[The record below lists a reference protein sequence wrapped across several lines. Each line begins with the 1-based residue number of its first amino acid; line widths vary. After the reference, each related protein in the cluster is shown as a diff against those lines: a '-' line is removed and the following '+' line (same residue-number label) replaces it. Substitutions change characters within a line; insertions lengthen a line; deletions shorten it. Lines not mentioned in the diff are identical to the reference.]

1 MDAIQN
7 FKKNPMLLLLTGC
20 TLIILSVLWKSFPIL
35 IFIAFS
41 PLFALL
47 DYSWRTKPACHLF
60 LISSVVAAC
69 LNFLPA
75 WGIVI
80 NGLFLGLLMVALFAA
95 YTIMQ
100 NVTEKR
106 FNKLALVILFMG
118 MEYIVLKFVIHK
130 KPFFIADILQQKT
143 AWVRWT
149 VYTGYLGV
157 SLWIMLTNLL
167 FYQAFFKSQ
176 KISPFLLIL
185 GLLTVALP
193 IMYSFNL
200 TDNGVTKDEVIH
212 LYSGDY
218 EDLNN
223 PYSRNGELISRTGG
237 WVSILILIFTL
248 VRAKTKKVVR

>member
-1 MDAIQN
+1 MNAIQS
-7 FKKNPMLLLLTGC
+7 FKKNPMLLLLTSC
-20 TLIILSVLWKSFPIL
+20 TLIILSVLWKSFPVL

-47 DYSWRTKPACHLF
+47 DYSWRTKPASQLV
-60 LISSVVAAC
+60 LISSVLAAC
-69 LNFLPA
+69 LYFLPV
-75 WGIVI
+75 WGIVV
-80 NGLFLGLLMVALFAA
+80 NGLFMGLIMVALFAA

-106 FNKLALVILFMG
+106 FNKLALVILVMG

-143 AWVRWT
+143 TWVRWT
-149 VYTGYLGV
+149 AYTGYLGI
-157 SLWIMLTNLL
+157 SLWIMLTNVL
-167 FYQAFFKSQ
+167 FYQAFIRSE
-176 KISPFLLIL
+176 KINLLLFIL
-185 GLLTVALP
+185 FILTIALP
-193 IMYSFNL
+193 IVYSFNL

-223 PYSRNGELISRTGG
+223 AYSRNGELISRTGG

-248 VRAKTKKVVR
+248 VRAQTKKVAR